1 MLTAV
6 VAAIPAARAPV
17 AFAPTLQRR
26 HRRTREFGHFFS
38 RAYDAAPRPC
48 RVASRAHGLFAS
60 LVEASA
66 CLSFSATLSCCRR
79 RTGQRQRPCDGSRKV
94 VSGAG
99 EPPRRAALMRVV
111 PRPRGG
117 HTSREMMPRQPSPNV
132 IAQPLGASLRRR
144 RERGSGIQG
153 RSIPLIPSVRAR
165 VMIRIR

>member
-66 CLSFSATLSCCRR
+66 CPSFSATLSCCRR
-79 RTGQRQRPCDGSRKV
+79 RTGQRQRLCDGSRKV
-94 VSGAG
+94 VLGAG

-111 PRPRGG
+111 PRSRGG
-117 HTSREMMPRQPSPNV
+117 HTSRETTPRRACVRDRTTSCAEV
-132 IAQPLGASLRRR
+132 AARATGGSARR
-144 RERGSGIQG
+144 IQG
-153 RSIPLIPSVRAR
+153 RSIPLIPPSAR
-165 VMIRIR
+165 RDSRGI